1 MFSML
6 FILYAND
13 CKSHT
18 EDGAEMIRNL
28 NESLQVPAVSDDLT
42 QCCDDHF
49 LKLNTSKNQT
59 YE

>member
-1 MFSML
+1 MTVKVTQRT
-6 FILYAND
+6 D
-13 CKSHT
+13 T
-18 EDGAEMIRNL
+18 EMIRNL